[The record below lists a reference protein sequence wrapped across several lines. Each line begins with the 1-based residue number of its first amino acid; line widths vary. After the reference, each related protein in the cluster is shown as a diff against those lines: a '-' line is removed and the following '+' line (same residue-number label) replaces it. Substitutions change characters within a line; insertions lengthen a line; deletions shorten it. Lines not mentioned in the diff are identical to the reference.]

1 MTPGDGH
8 RHRSA
13 YAEKI
18 ADVAGV
24 TTPGLKDAFAA
35 VPREAFLPP
44 GPWLVVGEG
53 QQPHQTPDADPRH
66 VYDNVSVALD
76 PSRQLFNG
84 APAFLA
90 RLIDTLALKP
100 GSRVLHI
107 GAGLGYYSA
116 VMAHVVSSAGA
127 VVATEIDEALAT
139 VAQSNLA
146 SMPWVTVACADG
158 TAIAGL
164 PAVAPRAQAGLF
176 DAILVNT
183 GVTHPLDSWLD
194 ALAPGGRLLLPLTV
208 GLPGMGSLG
217 KGVVVLVTRT
227 PDDRFTAEVLSFV
240 AIYSAIGLRD
250 KVIETNLGQ
259 ALRRTSFPNL
269 TRLRRD
275 SHGPTPDC
283 WLHSER
289 FCLSMAETSA

>member
-1 MTPGDGH
+1 VTLDDH
-8 RHRSA
+8 RRA

-18 ADVAGV
+18 AAAAGL

-53 QQPHQTPDADPRH
+53 QKPQQTPDADPRH
-66 VYDNVSVALD
+66 VYENVSVAID
-76 PSRQLFNG
+76 PARQLFNG

-90 RLIDTLALKP
+90 RMIDRLALRP

-116 VMAHVVSSAGA
+116 VIADLVSSSGL
-127 VVATEIDEALAT
+127 VVATEIDEGLAAA
-139 VAQSNLA
+139 AQSNLR
-146 SMPWVTVACADG
+146 SMPWVTVECVDG
-158 TAIAGL
+158 RGL
-164 PAVAPRAQAGLF
+164 PAVAPRAEAGSF

-183 GVTHPLDSWLD
+183 GVTHPLDAWLD

-217 KGVVVLVTRT
+217 KGVVVVIART
-227 PDDRFTAEVLSFV
+227 PDGAAFSAEVLSFV

-250 KVIETNLGQ
+250 AGHEASLGQ

-275 SHGPTPDC
+275 GHDSTPDC
-283 WLHSER
+283 WLHADT
-289 FCLSMAETSA
+289 FCLSMAETST